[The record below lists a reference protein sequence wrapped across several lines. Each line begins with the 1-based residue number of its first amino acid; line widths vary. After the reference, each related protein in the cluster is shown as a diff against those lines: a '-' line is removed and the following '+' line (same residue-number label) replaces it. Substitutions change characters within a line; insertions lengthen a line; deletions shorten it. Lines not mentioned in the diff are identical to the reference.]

1 MNGQSVWEYLHELRL
16 KKVYKPK
23 QRPVLIQI
31 VIYVN
36 ELKVYKVAVFADER
50 KKHKW
55 NKYNVKNSCEIYTP
69 ESNDKNI
76 NFPLLKNELRG
87 SEIGHK
93 MFIYNFDK
101 DEIKCFDGEDFNPW
115 GTLSSSL

>member
-50 KKHKW
+50 K
-55 NKYNVKNSCEIYTP
+55 
-69 ESNDKNI
+69 NI
-76 NFPLLKNELRG
+76 NGINTMLKIHVKYIRL
-87 SEIGHK
+87 K
-93 MFIYNFDK
+93 LM
-101 DEIKCFDGEDFNPW
+101 IKI
-115 GTLSSSL
+115 

>member
-55 NKYNVKNSCEIYTP
+55 NKYNVKIGMSK
-69 ESNDKNI
+69 SARKSKNLV
-76 NFPLLKNELRG
+76 NFKKISAGEV
-87 SEIGHK
+87 
-93 MFIYNFDK
+93 K
-101 DEIKCFDGEDFNPW
+101 DEVK
-115 GTLSSSL
+115 

>member
-69 ESNDKNI
+69 EFNDKNI
-76 NFPLLKNELRG
+76 NFPLLKNELKG
-87 SEIGHK
+87 SDEGYK
-93 MFIYNFDK
+93 MFIYNFFND
-101 DEIKCFDGEDFNPW
+101 DITCFEGEDYNQKLF
-115 GTLSSSL
+115 